1 METTFNVR
9 LGHKTETQPD
19 DKIKPEKIQTSP
31 KVDITETVVQ
41 VKPNES
47 LPTSESTEISK
58 SSKSMCPP
66 KWMSASQKNSTAED
80 SIISETQNTEK
91 LNLTNKLNSVIENGS
106 FEKTPEVVEES
117 PREEDVKAKPKWK
130 RPGASDSVQKAK
142 TTVPNKSVGNVTN
155 ASTPLTV
162 VAKDACAE
170 VQLKKDAPK
179 STTIPTPNKDVRDV
193 QNKTSL
199 ESKSQ
204 IEEQKDAKPKPK
216 WKRPTAET
224 KTSPETAKK
233 VSLPSKKP
241 QESKSSPDVKDKSEE
256 TAAKIN
262 AGTSKKET
270 TTSKSSGSES
280 KEPTT
285 STSAK
290 PKIIPTNPKD
300 GKIEKKATLP
310 TKSNA
315 PSLVPPGTNTAPKSK
330 GSDLH
335 SSTIPSEQKEVSN
348 GSNAKSTAD
357 SLGKAQEGKKL
368 KESKS
373 ELCSKNETEKK
384 LEKTTTPNESKPIAV
399 VETKDEEEQP
409 GAKSKEN
416 TDSNTT
422 DEEKKVEDGKKE
434 EQKKEEEEEE
444 EEDASGMRAMRKEVG
459 SKMENM
465 EAEFAAGASKIAALR
480 AKMKRMREAAKANR
494 EAEARGS

>member
-19 DKIKPEKIQTSP
+19 NKIKPEKIQTSP

-47 LPTSESTEISK
+47 LPTSESTEIPK
-58 SSKSMCPP
+58 FSKSMCPP

-170 VQLKKDAPK
+170 VQLKKDVPK
-179 STTIPTPNKDVRDV
+179 STTIPTPNKDVKDV

-233 VSLPSKKP
+233 VNLPSNKP
-241 QESKSSPDVKDKSEE
+241 QESKSSPDLKDKSGE

-262 AGTSKKET
+262 VGTSKKAT

-285 STSAK
+285 STMSAK

-300 GKIEKKATLP
+300 GKIEKKAPLP
-310 TKSNA
+310 NKSNA
-315 PSLVPPGTNTAPKSK
+315 PSLVSPGTNTAKKSK
-330 GSDLH
+330 GSDLQ
-335 SSTIPSEQKEVSN
+335 SPTIPAAQKEVSN
-348 GSNAKSTAD
+348 AKSPSTAE

-384 LEKTTTPNESKPIAV
+384 LEKITTSNESKPIAV

-416 TDSNTT
+416 TDSNTK
-422 DEEKKVEDGKKE
+422 DEEKKVEEGKKE

-494 EAEARGS
+494 EAESRGS

>member
-9 LGHKTETQPD
+9 LSHKTETQPEN
-19 DKIKPEKIQTSP
+19 KIKAVKIQTSP

-41 VKPNES
+41 AKPNES

-58 SSKSMCPP
+58 SSRSMCPP
-66 KWMSASQKNSTAED
+66 KWMSASQKNSTAAEE
-80 SIISETQNTEK
+80 SIKSETKNTEK
-91 LNLTNKLNSVIENGS
+91 LNLTNKLNSVIENGA
-106 FEKTPEVVEES
+106 FEKAPEVVEES
-117 PREEDVKAKPKWK
+117 PREEDVKAKSKWK

-179 STTIPTPNKDVRDV
+179 STTIPTPNKDVKDV

-233 VSLPSKKP
+233 VNLPSKKP

-270 TTSKSSGSES
+270 TTSKSRGSES

-285 STSAK
+285 SMTSEK
-290 PKIIPTNPKD
+290 PKISSTNPKD
-300 GKIEKKATLP
+300 GKIETKAPLP

-315 PSLVPPGTNTAPKSK
+315 PSLISPGTNTAPKSK

-384 LEKTTTPNESKPIAV
+384 LEKITTSNESKPIAV

-409 GAKSKEN
+409 SAKSIEN
-416 TDSNTT
+416 TDSNTK
-422 DEEKKVEDGKKE
+422 DEEQKE

-494 EAEARGS
+494 EAESRGS

>member
-9 LGHKTETQPD
+9 LAPKTGTQPEN
-19 DKIKPEKIQTSP
+19 KIKPEKFQTSP

-80 SIISETQNTEK
+80 SIISETKNTEK
-91 LNLTNKLNSVIENGS
+91 LNLTNKLDSVIENGA
-106 FEKTPEVVEES
+106 FEKAPEVAEES
-117 PREEDVKAKPKWK
+117 SREEDVKAKPKWK
-130 RPGASDSVQKAK
+130 RPGASDSAQKAK

-224 KTSPETAKK
+224 KASPETTKK
-233 VSLPSKKP
+233 VNLPRNKP

-280 KEPTT
+280 KEPIT

-290 PKIIPTNPKD
+290 PKIISTNPKD
-300 GKIEKKATLP
+300 GKIEKKAPLP
-310 TKSNA
+310 NKSNA
-315 PSLVPPGTNTAPKSK
+315 PSLVPPSTNTAPKSK
-330 GSDLH
+330 GSDLQ
-335 SSTIPSEQKEVSN
+335 SPTIPAAQKEVSN
-348 GSNAKSTAD
+348 AKVPSTAD

-368 KESKS
+368 KEPKP
-373 ELCSKNETEKK
+373 ELCSNNETEKK
-384 LEKTTTPNESKPIAV
+384 LEKTTTPNESKPLPV
-399 VETKDEEEQP
+399 VETKDEETQP
-409 GAKSKEN
+409 IAKSIEN
-416 TDSNTT
+416 TDSNTK